1 MHEQVERLGI
11 PGIPI
16 KETDARKARFEL
28 QHGEQS
34 AVEVEALE
42 AIHRGELAR
51 ILRERI
57 EELRDDDLGSQVE
70 LAREEAED
78 MVTEAL
84 DEIEEQH
91 REVLE
96 DIARRAREIVERY
109 EPLYEQLGSEVSGR
123 YGKLAARFQRHV
135 APLREEV
142 EVIQDQVRQA
152 VDDLDVDLP
161 DLPEG
166 EA

>member
-1 MHEQVERLGI
+1 V
-11 PGIPI
+11 P
-16 KETDARKARFEL
+16 
-28 QHGEQS
+28 
-34 AVEVEALE
+34 
-42 AIHRGELAR
+42 
-51 ILRERI
+51 
-57 EELRDDDLGSQVE
+57 
-70 LAREEAED
+70 
-78 MVTEAL
+78 
-84 DEIEEQH
+84 
-91 REVLE
+91 
-96 DIARRAREIVERY
+96 EIVERY

-166 EA
+166 EAYEDEDQGWLFDSERGFLEQTEHFREAQGRA